1 MLADKME
8 HYKKEKKM
16 LRNTPASYKK
26 EYPWLKEV
34 DSLALANVQMHLESA
49 FHKFFREPSAGFPRF
64 KSKKSSRKSYT
75 TNVVNGN
82 IFLEG
87 KYFAS
92 LLFCCENQ
100 TAEKRPAE
108 KFIGIDFAMQGM
120 CVFST
125 GERAEYPMFYR
136 NTEKKLAREQRK
148 LSRCQKGSQNY
159 KKQKKRVAL
168 CHEKIRNQRKD
179 FQHKLS
185 ASLAESFDAICVED
199 LNLKG
204 MAGGFHLGKGVH
216 DNGYGLFLSMLEYKL
231 EERGKYL
238 IKVDRY
244 FASSKICSACGKK
257 KEKLS
262 LSERIYYCECGH
274 RMDRDVNAAV
284 NIMNEGKRIFAECA

>member
-34 DSLALANVQMHLESA
+34 DSLALANVQMHLENA

-87 KYFAS
+87 NYLKLPKMTAVRMKLHRPISEKWKLKSVTVSREPSGKYFAS

-108 KFIGIDFAMQGM
+108 
-120 CVFST
+120 
-125 GERAEYPMFYR
+125 
-136 NTEKKLAREQRK
+136 
-148 LSRCQKGSQNY
+148 
-159 KKQKKRVAL
+159 
-168 CHEKIRNQRKD
+168 
-179 FQHKLS
+179 
-185 ASLAESFDAICVED
+185 
-199 LNLKG
+199 
-204 MAGGFHLGKGVH
+204 
-216 DNGYGLFLSMLEYKL
+216 
-231 EERGKYL
+231 
-238 IKVDRY
+238 
-244 FASSKICSACGKK
+244 
-257 KEKLS
+257 
-262 LSERIYYCECGH
+262 
-274 RMDRDVNAAV
+274 
-284 NIMNEGKRIFAECA
+284 

>member
-1 MLADKME
+1 MKSFIFRNKVRKINRAVKIRIYPNAEQRVQIEKTIGCSRFIYNCMLADKME

-87 KYFAS
+87 KYLKLPKMTAVRMKLHRPISEKWKLKSVTVSREPSGKYFAS
-92 LLFCCENQ
+92 L
-100 TAEKRPAE
+100 T
-108 KFIGIDFAMQGM
+108 
-120 CVFST
+120 
-125 GERAEYPMFYR
+125 
-136 NTEKKLAREQRK
+136 
-148 LSRCQKGSQNY
+148 
-159 KKQKKRVAL
+159 
-168 CHEKIRNQRKD
+168 
-179 FQHKLS
+179 
-185 ASLAESFDAICVED
+185 ESFDAVCVED

-204 MAGGFHLGKGVH
+204 MAGGLHLGKGVH

-244 FASSKICSACGKK
+244 FASSKICSVCGNK
-257 KEKLS
+257 KEELS
-262 LSERIYYCECGH
+262 LSDRIYYCECGN

-284 NIMNEGKRIFAECA
+284 NIMKEGKRIFAECA